1 VNRTHAVE
9 SSPLN
14 SFALRYPADQAVKRL
29 EDAFWDWRDGRES
42 APTAGSTVRDRFEM
56 AQSRRF
62 AEAYAAGAQAT
73 PAGSLTQYT
82 DWSQDRTTERSLQGA
97 TQLYSTV
104 TQARSA
110 WNALEG
116 AQDAATR
123 RDAVAGVGGGPAN
136 TEQIDWAR

>member
-1 VNRTHAVE
+1 
-9 SSPLN
+9 
-14 SFALRYPADQAVKRL
+14 
-29 EDAFWDWRDGRES
+29 
-42 APTAGSTVRDRFEM
+42 M